1 MFWKYPERTGLSPS
15 RSEALL
21 VLSPSTASR
30 RIDVDATTP
39 RRRGRETRK
48 ETAMRDSIRHG
59 GRPFARIGASLMAF
73 ALAGLTVTAIPT
85 RADTAPPEIAQREF
99 TVMTYNLYLGANLQP
114 LFGKSGQPLIDEAQ
128 KVLAH
133 VAQTDFSARAE
144 AIADQIVEQQPVVV
158 GLQEVALWQTA
169 PIGAPGQRQ
178 TAFDFLAILLDAL
191 QERGMP
197 YRAASVNVDFSAAL
211 PISFTTLGVFT
222 DRNVIIVRD
231 DLPSAELKVS
241 DPTDHLFRAVL
252 PVPIGDGTINVTRGW
267 ATVDVKFRGKPY
279 LVANT
284 HLEAFNGFIRTL
296 QAQELAASLDA
307 SALPV
312 VLLGDLNSEP
322 GNLADSYGVMLR
334 AGFVDGWI
342 EAMDGTPGFTAG
354 QTDDLNNVPSLID
367 HTVDYVMHNEDGFVD
382 AVAGSGDIVGE
393 ELDDRTPSGLWPSDH
408 AGIALTMHIAD
419 P

>member
-1 MFWKYPERTGLSPS
+1 MRHSTSDRS
-15 RSEALL
+15 R
-21 VLSPSTASR
+21 
-30 RIDVDATTP
+30 
-39 RRRGRETRK
+39 
-48 ETAMRDSIRHG
+48 
-59 GRPFARIGASLMAF
+59 FARIGASFMAF
-73 ALAGLTVTAIPT
+73 ALAWLTVTAIPT
-85 RADTAPPEIAQREF
+85 RADTAPPEVAQREF

-158 GLQEVALWQTA
+158 GLQEVALWRTA
-169 PIGAPGQRQ
+169 PIGTPDQRE

-231 DLPSAELKVS
+231 DLPSSDLKVS
-241 DPTDHLFRAVL
+241 DPTDHLFQAVL
-252 PVPIGDGTINVTRGW
+252 PVPIGGGTINVTRGW
-267 ATVDVKFRGKPY
+267 ATVDVKFRGKSY
-279 LVANT
+279 LVADT

-322 GNLADSYGVMLR
+322 GNLADSYGIMLR